1 MRKKLL
7 KLPKMSCI
15 QESVAEAL
23 VSFSKGVAQGGH
35 GCDHFLDGVLHRL
48 CSQVITDC

>member
-1 MRKKLL
+1 
-7 KLPKMSCI
+7 MSCI